1 MKIYLISKSVEVNPK
16 ITQQNAVRQHYKR
29 LRKRSGGDKLINL
42 NGLPSAPTPDAERLQ
57 RDRENEMNDYFL
69 RLAARD
75 AALRKALAAFSN
87 TGKGEKNTEKQEEST
102 DKSTK

>member
-1 MKIYLISKSVEVNPK
+1 MKYAEKYTTKCGQAALQKALKEV
-16 ITQQNAVRQHYKR
+16 
-29 LRKRSGGDKLINL
+29 GGDKLINL

-75 AALRKALAAFSN
+75 AALRKALAAISN
-87 TGKGEKNTEKQEEST
+87 TRKGAKDTEKQEENT

>member
-1 MKIYLISKSVEVNPK
+1 MPK
-16 ITQQNAVRQHYKR
+16 NTQQNAARLRYKR

-69 RLAARD
+69 RLAARET
-75 AALRKALAAFSN
+75 ALRKALAAISN
-87 TGKGEKNTEKQEEST
+87 AGKGAKDTENQEEST

>member
-1 MKIYLISKSVEVNPK
+1 ML
-16 ITQQNAVRQHYKR
+16 
-29 LRKRSGGDKLINL
+29 NL

-75 AALRKALAAFSN
+75 AALRKALAAISN
-87 TGKGEKNTEKQEEST
+87 TGKGAKDTENQEENT
-102 DKSTK
+102 DKSTS

>member
-1 MKIYLISKSVEVNPK
+1 MKIYLISKSDEVCRKN
-16 ITQQNAVRQHYKR
+16 TQQNVARLHYKR

-57 RDRENEMNDYFL
+57 RDRENEINDYFL
-69 RLAARD
+69 RLAARET
-75 AALRKALAAFSN
+75 ALRKALAAISN
-87 TGKGEKNTEKQEEST
+87 TGKGAKDTEKQEENT